1 MSLILLPTHP
11 KVAVKIRRSA
21 RAKQI
26 TLRVSSIDG
35 RVSIT
40 APSRVPLLDI
50 EDFILKKESWVR
62 QKISEVPE
70 QVDVNFYTV
79 IPIRGVLSII
89 VPSFGKGFKI
99 SANKLYLP
107 HKIKKPK
114 ASTLA
119 FLRVLARDQIVKE
132 ADFYAEKLDS
142 RYASISLRDT
152 KSRWGSCNGLGAIMF
167 SWRLIMAPPKVLS
180 YVVAHE
186 VAHLRHMNHSDAFW
200 TELHGLFGDFHA
212 QRDWLDKN
220 GATLHK
226 YKFKD

>member
-70 QVDVNFYTV
+70 QVDV
-79 IPIRGVLSII
+79 
-89 VPSFGKGFKI
+89 
-99 SANKLYLP
+99 
-107 HKIKKPK
+107 
-114 ASTLA
+114 
-119 FLRVLARDQIVKE
+119 
-132 ADFYAEKLDS
+132 
-142 RYASISLRDT
+142 
-152 KSRWGSCNGLGAIMF
+152 
-167 SWRLIMAPPKVLS
+167 
-180 YVVAHE
+180 
-186 VAHLRHMNHSDAFW
+186 
-200 TELHGLFGDFHA
+200 
-212 QRDWLDKN
+212 
-220 GATLHK
+220 
-226 YKFKD
+226 